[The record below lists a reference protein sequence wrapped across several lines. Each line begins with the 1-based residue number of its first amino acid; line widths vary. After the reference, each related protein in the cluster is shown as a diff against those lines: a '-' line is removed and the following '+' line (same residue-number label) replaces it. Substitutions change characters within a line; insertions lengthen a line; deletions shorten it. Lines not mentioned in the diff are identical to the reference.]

1 MMNTRISLLF
11 GLTLAASVV
20 LSAAPARAQ
29 KAALDWPTLA
39 QFLPD
44 SISGFVAGEAKGG
57 SRAAGTQADT
67 GRAASFSSAR
77 RNYVRET
84 PEGEQSFIAVTIA
97 DGGRSRI
104 ELEPFL
110 PMLGYLDPGTTEES
124 IEIGGRRA
132 TQIIQYGESDIA
144 LGIIYVRLGDRMLV
158 IVQGEGVREVAD
170 LQAVAALVDYDGLE
184 RARGGSR

>member
-1 MMNTRISLLF
+1 MNIRIACVF
-11 GLTLAASVV
+11 GLTVAA
-20 LSAAPARAQ
+20 LTIMSAQPARAQ
-29 KAALDWPTLA
+29 KAALDWQTLA
-39 QFLPD
+39 EFLPD
-44 SISGFVAGEAKGG
+44 SIGGFVAGEAKGG
-57 SRAAGTQADT
+57 SRAGGTQADT

-124 IEIGGRRA
+124 IEIRDRRA

-144 LGIIYVRLGDRMLV
+144 LGIIYVRLGDRLLV

-170 LQAVAALVDYDGLE
+170 LQTVAALVDYDGLE
-184 RARGGSR
+184 KAKGGKR